1 VSFHRPLNRVL
12 SSALLALSAVAC
24 SMEPRGYTRATPDP
38 EFVPA
43 DSWSSMTLVISGART
58 VVSSNGHF
66 TTVPNACYRRESGA
80 LDLEL
85 WNRVAQAVNRMLE
98 QNWLD
103 EPSCA
108 PRPAGA
114 ADLYQP
120 VILAM
125 RDRQTRE
132 LLTSSGGKFC
142 SRSADLTAAAD
153 LLVALSEVA
162 YKAKHEGCPA
172 RGSFWDESG
181 LFLDG
186 PSDYENASD
195 REDRPDRDHRDDDDR
210 EEHEDG
216 RPDHWPRPH
225 PRPTV
230 HPTPHPT
237 PRPTPTHEPKKEHD
251 RGHHRPDQKGKQE
264 GSEWWN
270 D

>member
-1 VSFHRPLNRVL
+1 MSFHRPLNRVL
-12 SSALLALSAVAC
+12 SSALLAFSAVAC
-24 SMEPRGYTRATPDP
+24 TMEPRGYTQATPDP
-38 EFVPA
+38 EFIPA
-43 DSWSSMTLVISGART
+43 ESWSSMTLVISGART

-85 WNRVAQAVNRMLE
+85 WNRVAQAVNRMLQ
-98 QNWLD
+98 QNWL
-103 EPSCA
+103 EQPSCA

-120 VILAM
+120 VALTL
-125 RDRQTRE
+125 RDRQIRE

-142 SRSADLTAAAD
+142 TRSADLTAAAD

-162 YKAKHEGCPA
+162 QKAKLEGCPA

-186 PSDYENASD
+186 QNDYESTRDPEDRRD
-195 REDRPDRDHRDDDDR
+195 REDRHDRDHRDDQ
-210 EEHEDG
+210 EDG
-216 RPDHWPRPH
+216 SPGNRWPH

-230 HPTPHPT
+230 YPTPHPT
-237 PRPTPTHEPKKEHD
+237 PRPTRTHEPKKEHD
-251 RGHHRPDQKGKQE
+251 RGQHRPDQKGKQE